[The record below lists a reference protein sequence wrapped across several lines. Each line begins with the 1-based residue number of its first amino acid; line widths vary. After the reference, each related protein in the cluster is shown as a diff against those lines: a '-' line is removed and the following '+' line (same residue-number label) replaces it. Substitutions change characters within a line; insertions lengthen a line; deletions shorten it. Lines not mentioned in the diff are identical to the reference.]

1 MPIAK
6 PNRPLYIRALLL
18 LIAYIGLLGVGQLH
32 ALEHWDLHPTT
43 HIHSTDGSATC
54 PEDEHMPACQLCH
67 SSTISTYSTP
77 EVFRL
82 SLSPQAEYCPEAF
95 LFCGEAQGIHT
106 LYLLRGPP
114 SVR

>member
-1 MPIAK
+1 M
-6 PNRPLYIRALLL
+6 LLV
-18 LIAYIGLLGVGQLH
+18 AYIGLLGAGVAH
-32 ALEHWDLHPTT
+32 ALEHWELNPAT

-67 SSTISTYSTP
+67 SSTIPTYSTP

-82 SLSPQAEYCPEAF
+82 SLLPQARYCLEVC
-95 LFCGEAQGIHT
+95 LHQVEAQGIHT

-114 SVR
+114 SLV